1 MHRPFTVL
9 LVEDSP
15 SDASLTREALRI
27 PGVDVQIHVVRDGE
41 EALEFL
47 RGNGRHAAA
56 PRPDLVLMDLNLPR
70 RDGRELLVEAKTD
83 PVLSTIPFVVLTS
96 SDAEADVR
104 AAYRAHA
111 NSYLTKPTD
120 FAQFRRRMAAF
131 ATYWFEHSSLAS
143 R

>member
-1 MHRPFTVL
+1 LPTSFTVL

-27 PGVDVQIHVVRDGE
+27 PGLDVQVHVVHDGE

-47 RGNGRHAAA
+47 RRTGRHEDA

-70 RDGRELLVEAKTD
+70 RDGRELLVEAKSD
-83 PVLSTIPFVVLTS
+83 ASLRTIPFVVLTS
-96 SDAEADVR
+96 SDADADLR
-104 AAYRAHA
+104 AAYRANA

-120 FAQFRRRMAAF
+120 FDQFRQRMAAF
-131 ATYWFEHSSLAS
+131 AEYWFKHASLAPG
-143 R
+143 